1 MDKLPENWQ
10 VDLTL
15 WRKEHGYHALTEAR
29 AKKWALERKY
39 RKEASGG
46 VAMARVKSDLRCC
59 KYCSHRKVDIANLSY
74 YCSNRQSDHYLENII
89 DDTLMHHC
97 K

>member
-1 MDKLPENWQ
+1 
-10 VDLTL
+10 
-15 WRKEHGYHALTEAR
+15 
-29 AKKWALERKY
+29 
-39 RKEASGG
+39 
-46 VAMARVKSDLRCC
+46 MARVKSDLRCC

-97 K
+97 KGGNAKLEKKLKYLQKSR